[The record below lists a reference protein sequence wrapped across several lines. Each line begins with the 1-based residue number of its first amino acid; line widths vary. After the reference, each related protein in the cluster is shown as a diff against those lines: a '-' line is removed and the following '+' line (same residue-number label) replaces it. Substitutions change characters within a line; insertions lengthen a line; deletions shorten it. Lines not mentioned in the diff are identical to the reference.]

1 MLVKNWMSR
10 PAITIEADAMLPEA
24 IKLLNQHKIHMLPVM
39 EGDHL
44 VGIVTE
50 LDLRKTA
57 GSCASTVK
65 RLDHEALPSATRIR
79 DVMVKDPVRVPYNHT
94 IEETAE
100 LLLVYNISGVPV
112 VDEQEKIVGVITKT
126 DIFKYII
133 TLAGARKKGVQLALE
148 LADRPENVNEI
159 TETIRDHG
167 ARISNFLSTQRRAR
181 NGYRKVYI
189 HINDIDRPTLLRLK
203 EILKE
208 KTNLLYIVDHMDK
221 TREMF

>member
-10 PAITIEADAMLPEA
+10 PAITIDADAMLSEA
-24 IKLLNQHKIHMLPVM
+24 IKLLKQHKIHLLPVL
-39 EGDHL
+39 EEDHI

-50 LDLRKTA
+50 IDLRKAA
-57 GSCASTVK
+57 GSDASPVK
-65 RLDHEALPSATRIR
+65 HSDLEKPRPTTKIR
-79 DVMVKDPVRVPYNHT
+79 DIMVKAPVTIPYNYT

-100 LLLVYNISGVPV
+100 LQLVHNISGVPV

-208 KTNLLYIVDHMDK
+208 KTNLLYIIDHMDM